1 MIVALSDMSR
11 DALIRELRVAQAFPC
26 GNSERIRKI
35 KFLLAKRKPRD
46 KVAEQVAGNYWWN
59 SERNC

>member
-1 MIVALSDMSR
+1 MTVALSDMSR
-11 DALIRELRVAQAFPC
+11 DALIRELRIAQAL
-26 GNSERIRKI
+26 SDIERTRKI

-59 SERNC
+59 SGTY